1 MLLQTI
7 LNHVQPCK
15 SFCYQSACF
24 EDAGKRIVVT
34 MRSRKNGRPI
44 CSGCGR
50 KGPGYDRLKA
60 RRYAFVPLWNL
71 PVFLCYAPRRVQCPR
86 CGVKVE
92 EVPWAE
98 GKSRHCTVYVWFL
111 AAWAKLLAWQQV
123 ARSYGTSWNTVHRAV
138 AAAVLWGRARR
149 SLEGIGAIGVD
160 EIAWQKGHHYLT
172 LVYQIDAGQ
181 KRLLHVS
188 AGRTKDSLAD
198 FFKTLGQ
205 ARAEQLR
212 FACSD
217 LWGPYLDGIDRYSM
231 AVNILDRF
239 HIMKHM
245 NEAIDEIRRQE
256 MSKARREGYAT
267 VLKHSRWCLLKRR
280 ENLTSK
286 QVVKLK
292 ELLKYNLPPVKAHLL
307 REDFQRF
314 WTYKTKQWAR
324 RFLQDWCVRV
334 MKTDLEPMK
343 RVARMLLKHA
353 ELLLNWFE
361 AQGALSS
368 GSVEGLNYKVKLAM
382 RKAYGYRSLDVIKTV
397 LYHQLGHLPEQQ
409 FTHRFW

>member
-7 LNHVQPCK
+7 LNQVQPCK
-15 SFCYQSACF
+15 SFCYQAACF
-24 EDAGKRIVVT
+24 EEDDTRVVVT
-34 MRSRKNGRPI
+34 MRARKNGRPI

-50 KGPGYDRLKA
+50 KCFGYDRLKP
-60 RRYAFVPLWNL
+60 RRYEFVPLWNL
-71 PVFLCYAPRRVQCPR
+71 PVFLRYAPRRVQCPR

-92 EVPWAE
+92 QVPWAE
-98 GKSRHCTVYVWFL
+98 GKKRQCTVYRWFL
-111 AAWAKLLAWQQV
+111 AFWAKLLAWQQV
-123 ARSYGTSWNTVHRAV
+123 ARLYRTSWNTVHRAV
-138 AAAVLWGRARR
+138 ATAVLWGLERR
-149 SLEGIGAIGVD
+149 SLDGIGAIGVD

-172 LVYQIDAGQ
+172 LVYQIDTGQ

-188 AGRTKDSLAD
+188 PERTKASLVD

-205 ARAEQLR
+205 ERSEQLQ

-217 LWGPYLDGIDRYSM
+217 MWKPYLEVIDRYSL

-245 NEAIDEIRRQE
+245 NEAIDAIRRQE

-280 ENLTSK
+280 ENLTDK

-292 ELLKYNLPPVKAHLL
+292 ELLKYNLAPVKAHLL

-314 WTYKTKQWAR
+314 WTYKAKKWAR
-324 RFLQDWCVRV
+324 RFLQDWCARV
-334 MKTDLEPMK
+334 LKTDLEPMQ
-343 RVARMLLKHA
+343 RVARMLLKHE

-361 AQGALSS
+361 AKGELSS
-368 GSVEGLNYKVKLAM
+368 GSVEGMNYKVKLAM
-382 RKAYGYRSLDVIKTV
+382 RKAYGFRSIDVIKTV
-397 LYHQLGHLPEQQ
+397 LYHQLGKLPERD

>member
-7 LNHVQPCK
+7 LNHVQPCQ

-24 EDAGKRIVVT
+24 EDGHQRIVVT
-34 MRSRKNGRPI
+34 MRPRKNGRPI
-44 CSGCGR
+44 CSGCGQ

-60 RRYAFVPLWNL
+60 RRYEFVPLWNI
-71 PVFLCYAPRRVQCPR
+71 PVFLGYAPRRVQCPR

-98 GKSRHCTVYVWFL
+98 GKSRHGTVYVWFL

-123 ARSYGTSWNTVHRAV
+123 ARSFGTSWNTVHRAV
-138 AAAVLWGRARR
+138 AAAVLWGLERR
-149 SLEGIGAIGVD
+149 SLDGIRAIGVD

-188 AGRTKDSLAD
+188 PGRTKDSLAD
-198 FFKTLGQ
+198 FFQTLGQ
-205 ARAEQLR
+205 DRAEGLQ

-217 LWGPYLDGIDRYSM
+217 LWGPYLDVIDRYSM

-245 NEAIDEIRRQE
+245 NEAIDAIRRQE
-256 MSKARREGYAT
+256 MSKARRAGYAT

-280 ENLTSK
+280 ENLTAK

-314 WTYKTKQWAR
+314 WTYKTKKWAR
-324 RFLQDWCVRV
+324 RYLQDWCVRV

-343 RVARMLLKHA
+343 RVARMLLQHE
-353 ELLLNWFE
+353 ELLLHWFE
-361 AQGALSS
+361 AKGELSS
-368 GSVEGLNYKVKLAM
+368 GSVEGMNYKVKLAM
-382 RKAYGYRSLDVIKTV
+382 KKAYGYRSLDVLRTV
-397 LYHQLGHLPEQQ
+397 LYHQLGKLPERE

>member
-15 SFCYQSACF
+15 SFCYETANF
-24 EDAGKRIVVT
+24 EDEGKDIVVT
-34 MRSRKNGRPI
+34 VRARKNSRGV
-44 CSGCGR
+44 CSGCQA
-50 KGPGYDRLKA
+50 KCPGYDRLPA
-60 RRYAFVPLWNL
+60 RRYEFVPLWNI
-71 PVFLCYAPRRVQCPR
+71 PVFLSYAPRRVQCPR

-98 GKSRHCTVYVWFL
+98 GKSRHCTVYEWFL

-123 ARSYGTSWNTVHRAV
+123 ARSFGTSWNTVHRAV
-138 AAAVLWGRARR
+138 TAAVLWGLERR
-149 SLEGIGAIGVD
+149 SLDGIGAIGVD

-172 LVYQIDAGQ
+172 LVYQIDSGQ
-181 KRLLHVS
+181 KRLLHVCE
-188 AGRTKDSLAD
+188 GRTKASLVD
-198 FFKTLGQ
+198 FFKTLSQ
-205 ARAEQLR
+205 ERAEQLH

-217 LWGPYLDGIDRYSM
+217 MWSAYLDVIERYSM

-239 HIMKHM
+239 HIMKKM
-245 NEAIDEIRRQE
+245 NEAIDAIRRQE
-256 MSKARREGYAT
+256 MSKARKEGYAT
-267 VLKHSRWCLLKRR
+267 VLKNSRWCLLKRR
-280 ENLTSK
+280 ENLTQK

-314 WTYKTKQWAR
+314 WTYKTKKWAR
-324 RFLQDWCVRV
+324 RFLHDWCARV
-334 MKTDLEPMK
+334 LKTVLEPMK
-343 RVARMLLKHA
+343 DVARMLLKHE

-361 AQGALSS
+361 AKGELSS
-368 GSVEGLNYKVKLAM
+368 GSVEGMNYKVKLAM
-382 RKAYGYRSLDVIKTV
+382 KKAYGYRSLDVTKTV
-397 LYHQLGHLPEQQ
+397 LYHQLGKLPERE